1 MSNVHFPGGSWLQ
14 AEPFIP
20 DTSPSVR
27 SQRADLKSA
36 VLHHKSS
43 ESEAGRSRSTSWT
56 SYV

>member
-1 MSNVHFPGGSWLQ
+1 MSNVHFPGGLWLQ

-20 DTSPSVR
+20 DTTPSVR

-43 ESEAGRSRSTSWT
+43 ENGIE
-56 SYV
+56 